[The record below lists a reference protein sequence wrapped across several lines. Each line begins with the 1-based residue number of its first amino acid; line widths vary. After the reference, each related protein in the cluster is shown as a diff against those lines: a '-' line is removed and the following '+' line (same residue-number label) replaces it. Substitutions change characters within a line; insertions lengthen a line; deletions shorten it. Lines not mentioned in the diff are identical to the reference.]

1 LRSFA
6 NAPPFQTTIEMTQ
19 RKEEIIATASSLFRK
34 KGYSAVSMRLLA
46 QEVGIKAASLYNH
59 IDSKQ
64 EILAHIILGVAQ
76 RFTDGMEVVKVLEAD
91 PLKKIR
97 EVILLHIEITLN
109 DPEGMES
116 LQNNWMHLEGESM
129 VVYKVSRNAYEESL
143 RSIIREG
150 ITSGHI
156 RNVNP
161 ELLIYSILST
171 LRYLYI
177 WYPRQKDIDPEKLK
191 EEMMVV
197 ILKGVEEER

>member
-1 LRSFA
+1 
-6 NAPPFQTTIEMTQ
+6 MTQ

-34 KGYSAVSMRLLA
+34 KGYNAVSMRLLA

-76 RFTDGMEVVKVLEAD
+76 RFTDGMELVKVLEAD
-91 PLKKIR
+91 PIKKIR
-97 EVILLHIEITLN
+97 EVILLHIEITL
-109 DPEGMES
+109 DEPEGMES
-116 LQNNWMHLEGESM
+116 LQNNWMYLEGDSM
-129 VVYKVSRNAYEESL
+129 VAYKASRNAYEENL
-143 RSIIREG
+143 RNIIREG
-150 ITSGHI
+150 IATGHI

-177 WYPRQKDIDPEKLK
+177 WYPRQKDIDPERLK

-197 ILKGVEEER
+197 ILQGVENGR

>member
-1 LRSFA
+1 
-6 NAPPFQTTIEMTQ
+6 MTQ

-34 KGYSAVSMRLLA
+34 KGYNAVSMRLLA

-76 RFTDGMEVVKVLEAD
+76 RFTDGMEVVKVLEVD

-97 EVILLHIEITLN
+97 EVILLHIEITLD

-116 LQNNWMHLEGESM
+116 LQNNWLYLEGDSM
-129 VVYKVSRNAYEESL
+129 VAYKASRNAYEENL
-143 RSIIREG
+143 RNIIKEG
-150 ITSGHI
+150 IVTGHI

-177 WYPRQKDIDPEKLK
+177 WYPRQKDIDPERLK

-197 ILKGVEEER
+197 ILQGMERGR

>member
-1 LRSFA
+1 
-6 NAPPFQTTIEMTQ
+6 MTQ
-19 RKEEIIATASSLFRK
+19 RKEEIIATASSLFRN
-34 KGYSAVSMRLLA
+34 KGYNAVSMRLLA

-76 RFTDGMEVVKVLEAD
+76 RFTDGMKVVKTLQAD
-91 PLKKIR
+91 PLEKIR
-97 EVILLHIEITLN
+97 KVILLHIDITLD

-129 VVYKVSRNAYEESL
+129 VAYKESRNAYEENL
-143 RSIIREG
+143 RNIIREG
-150 ITSGHI
+150 ISTGHI

-161 ELLIYSILST
+161 ELLIYSMLSA

-197 ILKGVEEER
+197 ILQGVEKG

>member
-34 KGYSAVSMRLLA
+34 KGYNAVSMRLLA

-97 EVILLHIEITLN
+97 EVILLHIEITLG

-116 LQNNWMHLEGESM
+116 LQNKWMHLEGESM
-129 VVYKVSRNAYEESL
+129 VGSKASRNAYEENL
-143 RSIIREG
+143 RNIISEG
-150 ITSGHI
+150 IVSGHI

-177 WYPRQKDIDPEKLK
+177 WYPRQKNIDPEKLK
-191 EEMMVV
+191 EEMIEV
-197 ILKGVEEER
+197 ILQGVEKEG